1 MHLLVDCLPGVKRI
15 RYDGRVEQKKSLSDD
30 FISLRGAICRE
41 KALWLEMGAA
51 TSEMDFKVAYVLIW
65 LAFFIGK

>member
-1 MHLLVDCLPGVKRI
+1 M
-15 RYDGRVEQKKSLSDD
+15 EQKKSLSDD